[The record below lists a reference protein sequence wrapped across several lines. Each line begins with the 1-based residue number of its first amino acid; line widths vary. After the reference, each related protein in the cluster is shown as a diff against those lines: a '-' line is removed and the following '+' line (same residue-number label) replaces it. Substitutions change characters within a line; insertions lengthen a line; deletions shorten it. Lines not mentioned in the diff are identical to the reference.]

1 MSWCTPAFAERN
13 ALNWFAQCRSSLAA
27 QSAYEFGVFAPE
39 TGRLLGG
46 AGLNTINHQ
55 NLLCNLGYWVRES
68 AQGQGV
74 ASRTVH
80 ALLPYAFDT
89 LNMQRVEIV
98 VAQGNLP
105 SEAVARRCGAEFEC
119 IAKKS
124 PAVAW
129 QSRSCFGFCDHA
141 LERVQSLLATRQC
154 LCGMGY
160 KARYRSHSR
169 AIARIRNTVDRP
181 QSHGPEGLERNRAIS
196 SRCGLLAHDCKPRPI
211 DSNSFRLRSNAPAQR
226 L

>member
-1 MSWCTPAFAERN
+1 MQPLLSQGLVLRAFCDDDAQEFAHAARESIYTVGRWMSWCTPAFAERD
-13 ALNWFAQCRSSLAA
+13 ALNWFEECRSSLAA
-27 QSAYEFGVFAPE
+27 QNAYEFGVFAQE

-55 NLLCNLGYWVRES
+55 NLLCNLDYWVRES

-74 ASRTVH
+74 ARRTVQ

-119 IAKKS
+119 VAKNRLQLHGK
-124 PAVAW
+124 AVAA
-129 QSRSCFGFCDHA
+129 SVFSI
-141 LERVQSLLATRQC
+141 T
-154 LCGMGY
+154 
-160 KARYRSHSR
+160 
-169 AIARIRNTVDRP
+169 P
-181 QSHGPEGLERNRAIS
+181 
-196 SRCGLLAHDCKPRPI
+196 
-211 DSNSFRLRSNAPAQR
+211 
-226 L
+226 

>member
-1 MSWCTPAFAERN
+1 MQPLFFQGLVLRAFCDDDAQEFVHAARESIHTVGRWMSWCTPAFAERN
-13 ALNWFAQCRSSLAA
+13 ALNWFAQCQSSLAA

-46 AGLNTINHQ
+46 ADLNTINHQ

-119 IAKKS
+119 IAKNRLQLHGK
-124 PAVAW
+124 AVAA
-129 QSRSCFGFCDHA
+129 SVF
-141 LERVQSLLATRQC
+141 
-154 LCGMGY
+154 
-160 KARYRSHSR
+160 
-169 AIARIRNTVDRP
+169 AITP
-181 QSHGPEGLERNRAIS
+181 
-196 SRCGLLAHDCKPRPI
+196 
-211 DSNSFRLRSNAPAQR
+211 
-226 L
+226 